1 MQQIRSHEIKVGCF
15 VRVNENEFFPCDMLL
30 LNSSLQKGI
39 CYVETKNLDGETNL
53 KHKQADKRIVA
64 ASRSE
69 NEILKSFTGA
79 LIECEQPNE
88 HLYKFDG
95 AITMLDGQTIALSSD
110 MFLLRGSS
118 LRNTEWVYGVAVFT
132 GHETK
137 VMRNSSNSKA
147 KKSKIELVTDKYI
160 LVTILI

>member
-1 MQQIRSHEIKVGCF
+1 M
-15 VRVNENEFFPCDMLL
+15 ENEFFPCDMLL
-30 LNSSLQKGI
+30 LNSSLSKGI

-53 KHKQADKRIVA
+53 KHKQADKRITA
-64 ASRSE
+64 AARTESDIIRQF
-69 NEILKSFTGA
+69 NGA

-95 AITMLDGQTIALSSD
+95 SLRMLDGQMVALSAD

-137 VMRNSSNSKA
+137 VMRNSTNSKA

-160 LVTILI
+160 LITILI